1 MKWSN
6 VSLIYCRELRD
17 QLRDRRT
24 LFTVLIL
31 PLLLYPLMGIA
42 MLQVSQFMR
51 EHPTRIWLIGA
62 DNLSNSPSLLVDQKI
77 NPDLV
82 DPRTRELIEL
92 DMSSDDALSPITGDT
107 YELNIES
114 RMFSLSVKVLRKT
127 RGNGNRRR
135 RIERKRRHA

>member
-92 DMSSDDALSPITGDT
+92 DMSSEDDSRIQRLIEQFKNNQQEPI
-107 YELNIES
+107 S
-114 RMFSLSVKVLRKT
+114 
-127 RGNGNRRR
+127 
-135 RIERKRRHA
+135 